1 MDPTSAATMDLL
13 AEVEMSVGEAERAQR
28 CWMRGIEISEDPDSV
43 ENTERWLYIAQMQEG
58 DAARTSYMQGI
69 ALLNKRLQVPRPPR
83 AAEEYSALNEGDSPD
98 VVRAKLCTAQCALA
112 DLYLTDLCF
121 EDGAEEKCQAAL
133 DAAAEHNVAQSHE
146 PLQSMASLRF
156 SQGKPDEASQVRL
169 SLGTAVSATQA
180 EEKKAVDLSAAMSI
194 IFLSVVQQLII
205 LSCVRRCCS

>member
-1 MDPTSAATMDLL
+1 MATNSRKLYERGSTLFEQGDPETAVLFLRRASEMDPTSAATMDLL

-69 ALLNKRLQVPRPPR
+69 ALLNKRLQVPTTT
-83 AAEEYSALNEGDSPD
+83 SVSVLDDGDSPD

-169 SLGTAVSATQA
+169 LAR
-180 EEKKAVDLSAAMSI
+180 D
-194 IFLSVVQQLII
+194 
-205 LSCVRRCCS
+205 